1 MTGAPTLR
9 AQARQAAVTHAAVSV
24 LLLAAAIAI
33 APAKFA
39 RAGPVFAALA
49 VLLLAGGAATARA
62 AWATRARHGIALPGW
77 SPFDRGWWAWDPPL
91 RAFHW
96 AMCAHALLLTWVLIL
111 AAVTVEVASGMKLP
125 VALDQ
130 VVRGGGQ
137 LLTGFGAAVLVG
149 GGGYLLTRRWARE
162 VVA

>member
-39 RAGPVFAALA
+39 RAGPVFAAL
-49 VLLLAGGAATARA
+49 A